1 LLARGGLLGLFVA
14 VMAFIMSLYGGV
26 FSTIPAYLAD
36 VFGAG
41 FVGSIHGRLLTAWS
55 CAGIAGPAIVN
66 YAYARQRESGIPEAR
81 AYDLSLWMVAGLLL
95 VGFFANLMVKRKV
108 QPAPSIAVSDSGS
121 AGIPHGIE
129 NRGNYTLVALSWGLV
144 LLPLGWGITMTLSKA
159 ARLLD
164 LW

>member
-1 LLARGGLLGLFVA
+1 
-14 VMAFIMSLYGGV
+14 
-26 FSTIPAYLAD
+26 
-36 VFGAG
+36 
-41 FVGSIHGRLLTAWS
+41 
-55 CAGIAGPAIVN
+55 
-66 YAYARQRESGIPEAR
+66 
-81 AYDLSLWMVAGLLL
+81 MVAGLLL

-121 AGIPHGIE
+121 AGIAHGIE